1 MSGPERGAESIAQN
15 VAEILN
21 PGAHRPTLLV
31 CEHAGVGVPEHLSGL
46 YPDALMRT
54 HYGSDLG
61 SRALTMALAE
71 RLTTPAICA
80 HYSRIVID
88 CNRRLDDPTLFL
100 PSADG
105 VSVAANHSITASD
118 RELRVRGIYAPLH
131 ALVES
136 QLETLAQ
143 RTHDLLY
150 VAVHSFTPQL
160 GDDPRPWDA
169 GVMWD
174 VDDRVALGAADILR
188 RENGLHIGLNEPYSG
203 RAIQDF
209 SVDFHAER
217 QGFANISI
225 EIRQDHLSDASGV
238 ERWADRLAGALE
250 PFIDSPPS
258 RLATATEGGAPRFAT
273 NAVEFLETAGTWGV
287 QRAS

>member
-1 MSGPERGAESIAQN
+1 MSGPDRGAESIAEN

-21 PGAHRPTLLV
+21 PTSEQATLLV
-31 CEHAGVGVPEHLSGL
+31 CEHAGVGIPSHLSGL
-46 YPDALMRT
+46 YPEPLMRT

-61 SRALTMALAE
+61 SRALTVALAE
-71 RLTTPAICA
+71 RLATPAVCA
-80 HYSRIVID
+80 HYSRVVID

-100 PSADG
+100 PIADG
-105 VSVAANHSITASD
+105 VSVTANHGVTAAD
-118 RELRVRGIYAPLH
+118 RDLRVRGIYAPLH
-131 ALVES
+131 TLVES
-136 QLETLAQ
+136 QLETMAQ
-143 RTHDLLY
+143 RETDVLY

-160 GDDPRPWDA
+160 GEHTRPWDA

-174 VDDRVALGAADILR
+174 VDDRVALAAADTLR
-188 RENGLHIGLNEPYSG
+188 RENGIHVGLNEPYSG

-225 EIRQDHLSDASGV
+225 EIRQDHLANASGV
-238 ERWADRLAGALE
+238 QRWADRLARALE
-250 PFIDSPPS
+250 PFVDSPPP
-258 RLATATEGGAPRFAT
+258 RLSAATEGAPRFAT
-273 NAVEFLETAGTWGV
+273 NTVDFLETAGTWGV